1 MGALACPRNLLVVLI
16 AILCSLVSLPVWAD
30 SLSLLSDLEF
40 RVNNSE
46 TTDKGT
52 TVETEQ
58 KQTVFAQIYTLDMRK
73 ELFPTLQLSTGGLFG
88 HDKTRNDSSDP
99 TIEDT
104 ELLDVA
110 MLPYIDLQL
119 QTALLEG
126 TLGYR
131 KNERKQ
137 SRTNTQTERTYKE
150 EYNSRLSWTPVALP
164 SLNLAFTRT
173 LTDNNPVTFDQRVD
187 SYLLRSRYD
196 YSDFKYSYDHTSTDT
211 RNQLTD
217 SDATSLSDRGVV
229 RFNRDYA
236 NGRLNVASNLRIN
249 RQQSEFSGP
258 GDRRIATTNRGS
270 LFGTRN
276 DNFPENS
283 DPDDGFS
290 LADVDL
296 LEELTATL
304 EQFSFGLDF
313 TALNEIDTLL
323 VNFTDLGNSTS
334 EDFVWSIYSRNS
346 SAENWIQVTPVVDST
361 DHAGNRFVLSFPKI
375 KTQFIKVVTRQIVAS
390 GEDLHINSLT
400 AEITLPP
407 DVDKYTST
415 DWTGD
420 LVLNWKI
427 SDDTSSGFN
436 FLYREARTK
445 PLDEKETLYS
455 IETRLAHRFND
466 VFKGNLQASRDEL
479 RERDQDTITSH
490 DFSATLIA
498 DYLDTFGQRLT
509 YRFSHENDEESQ
521 NSFTNAVLLRN
532 NLDLYQGW
540 SLFVDNGY
548 NIKDESGNIRSS
560 TLLRLGS
567 NITPNSWLN
576 LTLSYDI
583 DWTRTEN
590 EPVKRD
596 QEGRLVINWVP
607 SQTLSMTADLSYTD
621 KNGIG
626 GKSTVDQRYFIG
638 WSPLRDGTLSFSLS
652 YSRTEDDND
661 ERTESFS
668 PRLRWQ
674 LNRKTLLSLDY
685 SIGEREDLDE
695 IISFEIVKLAL
706 RIFY

>member
-1 MGALACPRNLLVVLI
+1 MF
-16 AILCSLVSLPVWAD
+16 CSLVSLPVWAD
-30 SLSLLSDLEF
+30 SLSLLGDLEF
-40 RVNNSE
+40 RVNDSK
-46 TTDKGT
+46 TTDKGS

-58 KQTVFAQIYTLDMRK
+58 EQTVFAQIYTLDMRK
-73 ELFPTLQLSTGGLFG
+73 ELFPNLQLNTGGLFR

-99 TIEDT
+99 AIEDT

-110 MLPYIDLQL
+110 VLPYVDLQL
-119 QTALLEG
+119 RTLLLEG

-137 SRTNTQTERTYKE
+137 SRSNTRTERTYIE
-150 EYNSRLSWTPVALP
+150 EYNARLSWKPIDLP
-164 SLNLAFTRT
+164 SLDLGFTRT

-211 RNQLTD
+211 RNLLTG
-217 SDATSLSDRGVV
+217 SEATNHSDRGVV
-229 RFNRDYA
+229 RFSRDYA
-236 NGRLNVASNLRIN
+236 SGRLNVSSNLRIN

-258 GDRRIATTNRGS
+258 GDRRIATSNRGS

-276 DNFPENS
+276 DNFPESS
-283 DPDDGFS
+283 DPDVGFS
-290 LADVDL
+290 LTDIDL
-296 LEELTATL
+296 LEELTAVL

-313 TALNEIDTLL
+313 TTINEVDTLL

-334 EDFVWSIYSRNS
+334 EDFVWSIYIRNS
-346 SAENWIQVTPVVDST
+346 SADNWVQVIPVVDST
-361 DHAGNRFVLSFPKI
+361 DLAENRFILSFPKV
-375 KTQFIKVVTRQIVAS
+375 KTQFIKVVTRQVVDS
-390 GEDLHINSLT
+390 GEDLYINSLT
-400 AEITLPP
+400 AERTLPP
-407 DVDKYTST
+407 EIDKYTST

-436 FLYREARTK
+436 FLYREGRTK
-445 PLDEKETLYS
+445 PLDERETLYS

-490 DFSATLIA
+490 DFSATLNA

-521 NSFTNAVLLRN
+521 NSFTNTFLLRN

-540 SLFVDNGY
+540 SLFVDTGY
-548 NIKDESGNIRSS
+548 NIKDEDGDVRSS

-576 LTLSYDI
+576 MALSYNV
-583 DWTRTEN
+583 DWTRTEDK
-590 EPVKRD
+590 PVKRD

-626 GKSTVDQRYFIG
+626 GESTVDQRYFIG

-652 YSRTEDDND
+652 YSRAEDDN
-661 ERTESFS
+661 EELTESFS
-668 PRLRWQ
+668 PRVRWQ

-695 IISFEIVKLAL
+695 IVSFEIVKLGL